1 MVETVQI
8 KGEYIKLDSL
18 LKYAGVTGSGGDSRI
33 LISQG
38 MVTVNG
44 QVETKRG
51 KKVFPG
57 DVVKVEDFGSFKI
70 V

>member
-18 LKYAGVTGSGGDSRI
+18 LKYAGVTGSGGDARI